1 MDGHDGW
8 VQQKYFKFTKT
19 PYSNLSCLPRPWCVD
34 FCVAPRSFTPV
45 VAKKRLG
52 YKVRDGRM
60 EKKRRRKE
68 SRGQEKSAGSSLRR
82 VHAKKKITGEREGKA
97 KEEGKSKGQ
106 AVPTSTLSL
115 QALLPTHTRIC
126 GVYSCAFTEACTLF
140 HAFFRA
146 FNCSRS

>member
-1 MDGHDGW
+1 MLCVQFDTDSEDGSFHIFPTD
-8 VQQKYFKFTKT
+8 TA
-19 PYSNLSCLPRPWCVD
+19 D

-60 EKKRRRKE
+60 EKKRKRKE

-115 QALLPTHTRIC
+115 QALLPTHKR
-126 GVYSCAFTEACTLF
+126 
-140 HAFFRA
+140 
-146 FNCSRS
+146 

>member
-1 MDGHDGW
+1 M
-8 VQQKYFKFTKT
+8 
-19 PYSNLSCLPRPWCVD
+19 
-34 FCVAPRSFTPV
+34 